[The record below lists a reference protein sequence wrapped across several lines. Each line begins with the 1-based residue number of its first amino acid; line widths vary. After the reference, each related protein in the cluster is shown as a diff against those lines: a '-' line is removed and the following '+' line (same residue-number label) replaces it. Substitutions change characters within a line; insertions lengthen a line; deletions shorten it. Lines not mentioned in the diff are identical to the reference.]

1 MLFGFEVIDQNNNY
15 SADRKN
21 DGAACSLFF
30 IMQTMVYIAANAMM
44 LKWDP
49 VRHLIYAVVGGL
61 NPESGGGQAHRRRT
75 SIEPGRLPFDRLRL
89 NHLTLILWMFPVRL
103 SSASYA
109 A

>member
-44 LKWDP
+44 LKWGP
-49 VRHLIYAVVGGL
+49 VRHLICAVAGDSTR
-61 NPESGGGQAHRRRT
+61 NPPEADKH
-75 SIEPGRLPFDRLRL
+75 
-89 NHLTLILWMFPVRL
+89 
-103 SSASYA
+103 
-109 A
+109 